1 MNWCGQSWAKGLFI
15 STFMPINCK
24 KPNGKSYLGHR
35 NSKQVGVWP
44 LPRSGGHVCV
54 FCALLKC
61 IWSESQNKH
70 GQGAIVFAS
79 AGTRASVVTY
89 ESESRH
95 QPGWAR
101 MERGSHKTLP
111 VPRLL
116 PPLPTP
122 RSEPWGLKDEV
133 MWLIPLYLLSRGSEQ
148 PLFGCLFFFF
158 FQNSPSG
165 THIRSVWQSVTPCL
179 FLNHILFSTVA
190 NIQPQGR
197 YKLPGHTTTLKPLI
211 KMFYPIS
218 RFALDISPTV
228 IRCRKF

>member
-15 STFMPINCK
+15 STFMPINRK

-89 ESESRH
+89 ESESESRH
-95 QPGWAR
+95 QPGWG
-101 MERGSHKTLP
+101 GSHKTLP
-111 VPRLL
+111 VPRIRLL

-158 FQNSPSG
+158 FKIPLREHTYAQCGSQSHPVCFLTTSC
-165 THIRSVWQSVTPCL
+165 SQLWQTSNRRVDINFLVTQQHWSL
-179 FLNHILFSTVA
+179 
-190 NIQPQGR
+190 
-197 YKLPGHTTTLKPLI
+197 
-211 KMFYPIS
+211 
-218 RFALDISPTV
+218 
-228 IRCRKF
+228 